1 MYCRLTPLGLAV
13 LGFEHTTVSLLYNN
27 VIVVCPNRL
36 RLVRPVCRV
45 VMPSHLSEI
54 RSSAARRH
62 GWMQEL
68 LSYFGVRAEGMS
80 KQLIDA

>member
-1 MYCRLTPLGLAV
+1 VYGRLTPLGLAV
-13 LGFEHTTVSLLYNN
+13 LGFEHKFPFSIITHRVPELCVWCVL
-27 VIVVCPNRL
+27 CA
-36 RLVRPVCRV
+36 V